1 MLFDLLEV
9 SLVAILVLQS
19 WNPGVLNA
27 SLVLLASPLLLLLNL
42 LLLRGGWLQPCLW
55 EASATLLI
63 IILSL
68 LLCQLILV

>member
-9 SLVAILVLQS
+9 SLVAILFLQS

-27 SLVLLASPLLLLLNL
+27 SLVLISPLLLLLNL

-63 IILSL
+63 IILSP
-68 LLCQLILV
+68 LLCQLLLV